1 MQFHAYRLLF
11 VCRIQDLVALAV
23 RLGGHQLLRKVIH
36 AVGRVFLYAAH
47 VLGQDLRHAK
57 AHINRRAQI
66 QRAAAQVE
74 RILRQGGVVGA
85 DYAVL
90 VNVEGGVHFGAAI
103 LIGAQNL

>member
-1 MQFHAYRLLF
+1 MNETLITDLVAQQALDQLEELDRLLR
-11 VCRIQDLVALAV
+11 VQDLVALAV

-36 AVGRVFLYAAH
+36 AVGHVFLYAAH

-85 DYAVL
+85 DMR
-90 VNVEGGVHFGAAI
+90 FWST
-103 LIGAQNL
+103 